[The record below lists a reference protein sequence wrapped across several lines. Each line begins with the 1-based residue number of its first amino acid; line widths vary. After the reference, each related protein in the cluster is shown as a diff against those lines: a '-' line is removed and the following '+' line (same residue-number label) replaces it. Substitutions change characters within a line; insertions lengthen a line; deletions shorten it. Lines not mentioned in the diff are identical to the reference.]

1 MPYPRRRD
9 GGKSIVSRVNIGQA
23 CGVAAFLMWGLLPIY
38 WKQLEG
44 VPSLELVAHRVV
56 WSTVI
61 LLPVLG
67 WWEGFGRLAA
77 AARRPRLLA
86 RQALAAVL
94 VAANW
99 LGFVWAVTHGKMIE
113 SSLGYFLTPLASV
126 LLGVAVLGER
136 LRAVQWGAVGLAALG
151 VGWIA
156 AGYHHFPWIALFLA
170 GTFSVYGL
178 VKKTTK
184 LEPLPSLTLETLL
197 LLLPA
202 IVFLA
207 AEHASGRGHL
217 GRGARITDLL
227 LAASGPATAAPL
239 LCFAVAARR
248 IPLTT
253 LGLLQYLGPTLQ
265 FLCGWLLYHEPFDR
279 ARMVGFAIVWLA
291 LAIFAADG
299 LRRRLAPTA
308 AGTTP
313 AGAGD

>member
-1 MPYPRRRD
+1 MA
-9 GGKSIVSRVNIGQA
+9 RVNIGQA

-67 WWEGFGRLAA
+67 WWEGFGRLFG

-86 RQALAAVL
+86 RQVLAAVL

-126 LLGVAVLGER
+126 LLGVVVLGER
-136 LRAVQWGAVGLAALG
+136 LRAVQWGAVALAALG

-202 IVFLA
+202 VVFLA
-207 AEHASGRGHL
+207 AEHAWGRGHL
-217 GRGARITDLL
+217 GRGARVTDLL
-227 LAASGPATAAPL
+227 LGASGPATAAPL

-279 ARMVGFAIVWLA
+279 ARMVGFAIVWVA

-299 LRRRLAPTA
+299 LRRRRAPA
-308 AGTTP
+308 RADATP
-313 AGAGD
+313 AGTGD